1 MKNPSE
7 GVPGKKK
14 NPHEG
19 HRQRRRSTYIEKG
32 LNSFSSHEAL
42 EVLLFYAAP
51 RVNTN
56 ELAHRLLDHFK
67 TLDNIFHAST
77 EELMSVPGVGAAT
90 ASLLRFVP
98 HYCRQCLER
107 TTPQY
112 DPICNYQDAAA
123 LLFRSF
129 NPLESEKFLILCLD
143 KNRRFLACHTICD
156 MQKGKKSFHIR
167 DVIRFV
173 LSHST
178 ASVYLAHTNPESLSM
193 SAELQ
198 VVHKLR
204 SVLQSLGIT
213 LGDYLILTGDNA
225 LSLLDNKAFQYES
238 M

>member
-1 MKNPSE
+1 MKKANE
-7 GVPGKKK
+7 TTTGKKA

-19 HRQRRRSTYIEKG
+19 HRQRRRATYIEKG

-77 EELMSVPGVGAAT
+77 EEMMRIQGVGEAT

-98 HYCRQCLER
+98 HYCKQCLEK
-107 TTPQY
+107 TPPQY
-112 DPICNYQDAAA
+112 APICNYEDAAA
-123 LLFRSF
+123 LLLHSF
-129 NPLESEKFLILCLD
+129 NPLESEKFFILCLD
-143 KNRRFLACHTICD
+143 KNRHFLACHDLCD
-156 MQKGKKSFHIR
+156 LQKGKNIVNVR
-167 DVIRFV
+167 DVTRFV

-178 ASVYLAHTNPESLSM
+178 AFVYLAHTHPANLSLNT
-193 SAELQ
+193 ELQ
-198 VVHKLR
+198 TLHQLR

-213 LGDYLILTGDNA
+213 LGDYLILTDDNA
-225 LSLLDNKAFQYES
+225 LSLLDNKVFQYGS
-238 M
+238 L